1 MDKFMDNDLQTRG
14 SELLKVARDAILSA
28 YGQSLK
34 TDSSHPSL
42 QVKAASFVTLQDS
55 NKLRGCIGTID
66 PHRSLLLDVRGNAF
80 DAAFNDPRFEPV
92 SLNEIDR
99 IAIEVSVLTPRVPVN
114 YDSSFDLYSQIKPGV
129 DGVYIEY
136 GQHRGTFLPQVWQQ
150 LPDKE
155 QFFKHLK
162 SKAGLPPDFWSES
175 LKVYRYRVQK
185 WSEAEQTGAH

>member
-42 QVKAASFVTLQDS
+42 QVKAASFVTLQES

-66 PHRSLLLDVRGNAF
+66 PHRSLLLDVRGNAI

-92 SLNEIDR
+92 SRHEIDR
-99 IAIEVSVLTPRVPVN
+99 ITIEVSVLTPRVPVN

-155 QFFKHLK
+155 QFFKHLRV
-162 SKAGLPPDFWSES
+162 KAGLPPDFWSEN

-185 WSEAEQTGAH
+185 WSEAEQAGAH